1 MNLNDAA
8 VPVVR
13 NGKNYCFGSIYG
25 QTSLEIIATRKV
37 LLKYARID
45 VPMGLVARLSKNKAW

>member
-13 NGKNYCFGSIYG
+13 NGKTYCFGSVYG
-25 QTSLEIIATRKV
+25 QTSFEIITTRKV
-37 LLKYARID
+37 LLKYACID
-45 VPMGLVARLSKNKAW
+45 VPMGLVVPLSKKKAW